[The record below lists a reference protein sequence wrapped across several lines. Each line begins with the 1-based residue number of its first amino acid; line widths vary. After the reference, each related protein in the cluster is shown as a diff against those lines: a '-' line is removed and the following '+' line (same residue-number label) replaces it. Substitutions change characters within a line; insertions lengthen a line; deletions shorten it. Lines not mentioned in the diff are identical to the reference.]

1 MMASTCKRVIGRT
14 FLSSLKSTVKPR
26 LRPSTTSFPS
36 STSSTRPS
44 TRRFSPFTS
53 CMYFDLGRNSVSE
66 LGGVQSLM
74 PLHSAMAT
82 ARMTSC
88 LSLDGSSRALSQEL
102 GLSVPR

>member
-1 MMASTCKRVIGRT
+1 MMASTCNRVIGRT

-26 LRPSTTSFPS
+26 LRPSTTSFRS
-36 STSSTRPS
+36 STSSTTPS
-44 TRRFSPFTS
+44 TRRFSPFT
-53 CMYFDLGRNSVSE
+53 RNLVSE
-66 LGGVQSLM
+66 LGGIQSLM

>member
-1 MMASTCKRVIGRT
+1 MMASTCNCVIGRT

-36 STSSTRPS
+36 STSTSTSSTRPS
-44 TRRFSPFTS
+44 TRRFSPFT
-53 CMYFDLGRNSVSE
+53 RNSVSE

-88 LSLDGSSRALSQEL
+88 LSLDGNSRAVSQGIL
-102 GLSVPR
+102 CCSSPGP

>member
-44 TRRFSPFTS
+44 TRRFSPFT
-53 CMYFDLGRNSVSE
+53 RNSVSE

-88 LSLDGSSRALSQEL
+88 LSLDGSSRALSQGIL
-102 GLSVPR
+102 CCSSPGP